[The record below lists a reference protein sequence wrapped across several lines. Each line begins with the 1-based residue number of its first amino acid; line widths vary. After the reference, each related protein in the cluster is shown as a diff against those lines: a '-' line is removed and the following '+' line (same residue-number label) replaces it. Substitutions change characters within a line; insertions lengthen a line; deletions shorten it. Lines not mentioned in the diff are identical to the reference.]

1 MSSRSK
7 TPEWDIARLER
18 EREHLCNWIRSNVIK
33 EGIEKG
39 KRRIVI
45 YAPVKSGKRQ
55 MVEFIALRNK
65 MNPKH
70 VHIFLTA
77 WHRTADED
85 QRDELKN
92 YVTEVLS
99 GITCKKIEDYKAK
112 IRKHA
117 VIPDVTLTIHIDEC
131 DYGSAH
137 NQLLSGIW
145 REWHDAP
152 NITFILYSATPQE
165 VLFSGEIDDEEM
177 MEDLETEGVW
187 FKYDPPEEFCGPERF
202 LRENI
207 VFEARPFFE
216 VVHGRLTLTDQARQI
231 IADLRAQIEVD
242 IEKRQR
248 DKTFKVRNVLMLRM
262 CCETED
268 NEKTK
273 SKKSK
278 KAIHQFVENLHMF
291 PEFVDADG
299 NANCH
304 FIIDKGD
311 DKKAPAGMSR
321 FCLAQT
327 VQWSNPVFWN
337 GITDS
342 RPVIIINDQ
351 TCSRS
356 TELAAHDR
364 IFAYHDY
371 RPTITFSVCSQA
383 FERVNHYPGKY
394 SGLFQPIKI
403 YCHKNTLR
411 LSAGQISYKEYL
423 VVEWAMRKQPKTE
436 MFQIK
441 KNDHTK
447 AIHPDYP
454 NPMTEADAKKA
465 LIELGCDKEIKISA
479 RVKGK
484 IDEETKIHSGF
495 VPCASAEE
503 FECLRHQGRLNG
515 KDGHG
520 PKARYNPFEIYLP
533 NSENPGRF
541 MCSIRGERKVRTVE
555 EVKYEHWGISEI
567 YTTRRHICYN
577 EDDVCGILI
586 QSFDGYHDVN
596 SFNTVKSMYAR
607 K

>member
-7 TPEWDIARLER
+7 NPEWDIAKFER
-18 EREHLCNWIRSNVIK
+18 ERSHLCDWLKNTVITK
-33 EGIEKG
+33 GIEKG
-39 KRRIVI
+39 KRRIAI
-45 YAPVKSGKRQ
+45 YAPVKSGKKQ
-55 MVEFIALRNK
+55 MVEFLALRNQK
-65 MNPKH
+65 NTKH
-70 VHIFLTA
+70 IHIFLTA

-85 QRDELKN
+85 QRDELKH
-92 YVTEVLS
+92 YVSEVLS

-117 VIPDVTLTIHIDEC
+117 IMPDVTLTIHIDEC

-137 NQLLSGIW
+137 NQLLGQIW
-145 REWHDAP
+145 KEWRAAP

-165 VLFSGEIDDEEM
+165 LLFSGEIDDDQM
-177 MEDLETEGVW
+177 MEELKNGVW
-187 FKYDPPEEFCGPERF
+187 FKYDPPEAFCGPEKF
-202 LRENI
+202 LRENL
-207 VFEARPFFE
+207 VSEARPFFE
-216 VVHGRLTLTDQARQI
+216 KAHEAGEHQLRLTDQARQI
-231 IADLRAQIEVD
+231 IAALCEHIKVD

-248 DKTFKVRNVLMLRM
+248 DKTWKIRNILMLRM

-291 PEFVDADG
+291 PELVE
-299 NANCH
+299 ANCH

-311 DKKAPAGMSR
+311 EKKAPSSMSHL
-321 FCLAQT
+321 CVAQT

-371 RPTITFSVCSQA
+371 RPTITFSVGSQA
-383 FERVNHYPGKY
+383 FERQNHYPEKY
-394 SGLFQPIKI
+394 SGVFQPIRI
-403 YCHKNTLR
+403 YCHVNTMR

-423 VVEWAMRKQPKTE
+423 VIEWVARKQYKTE
-436 MFQIK
+436 MYHIM

-447 AIHPDYP
+447 EIHPDYP
-454 NPMTEADAKKA
+454 DPMTEADATKV
-465 LIELGCDKEIKISA
+465 LVELGCDKKEIKLSTRLRGKVDEEIKI
-479 RVKGK
+479 
-484 IDEETKIHSGF
+484 HSEF
-495 VPCASAEE
+495 VPCSSSDE
-503 FECLRHQGRLNG
+503 FECLSREGRLNG
-515 KDGHG
+515 KNGRG
-520 PKARYNPFEIYLP
+520 PRDNPFVTYP
-533 NSENPGRF
+533 DSENPGRYQ
-541 MCSIRGERKVRTVE
+541 CLIRGVQKVRTVE
-555 EVKYEHWGISEI
+555 EVKHEHWGINQST
-567 YTTRRHICYN
+567 TTRRHICY
-577 EDDVCGILI
+577 DGDVCGILI

-596 SFNTVKSMYAR
+596 SLNAFKSMYASR